1 MLPYKIYH
9 FSISETMK
17 KVNSKYVELLSEAFE
32 KYRNIEVIEKTVTK
46 YDDNDEILDNIPK
59 VDVPSISL
67 KKKKKDAKEMNNEDK
82 SRKIERSV
90 R

>member
-1 MLPYKIYH
+1 
-9 FSISETMK
+9 MK

-32 KYRNIEVIEKTVTK
+32 KYRNIEVIEKTVSK
-46 YDDNDEILDNIPK
+46 CDDNDGILDNIPK
-59 VDVPSISL
+59 VDVTSISL